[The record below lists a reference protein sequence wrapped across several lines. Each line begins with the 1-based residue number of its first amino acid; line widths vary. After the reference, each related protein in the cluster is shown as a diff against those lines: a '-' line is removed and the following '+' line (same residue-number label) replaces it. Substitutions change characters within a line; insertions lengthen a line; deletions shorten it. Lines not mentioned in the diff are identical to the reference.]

1 VGDVTKIDDAY
12 LWNITRIAQ
21 AFGVSRDT
29 VRKRLNAAGVSS
41 VKKVKGVPLYPLPD
55 VGPALFAGEANVMP
69 TEYKPNELH
78 PKDRKDYFQSEIAR
92 LTVEEKTK
100 QLIPVEDV
108 RADQVRTFKAN
119 VAFFEGLTDKMERT
133 RLFNPEQL
141 DALERA
147 TDTFR
152 DQLYNELM
160 DVADE

>member
-1 VGDVTKIDDAY
+1 MGDVTKIDDAY

-29 VRKRLNAAGVSS
+29 VRKRLNAAGVSP

-55 VGPALFAGEANVMP
+55 VGPALFACEANVMP

-147 TDTFR
+147 TDMFR